1 MHEGKE
7 NRKRVI
13 DQKKDAI
20 RESEINIIENKSVAL
35 RTYLTDNVMEKLT
48 EGLIET
54 CKVMPEDPVDFLA
67 EFLFKEGKNFRSRH
81 N

>member
-1 MHEGKE
+1 M
-7 NRKRVI
+7 
-13 DQKKDAI
+13 
-20 RESEINIIENKSVAL
+20 
-35 RTYLTDNVMEKLT
+35 TDNVMEKLT